1 MNRVRFWPLMAL
13 LAACS
18 GTSGDSAEIEA
29 GIRIVSP
36 DNGDWF
42 DIGEEVSLEAEAW
55 QVGGDSVELTTA
67 TWEVDGWTGEG
78 NPLLTSDLPAG
89 NLILEVYADV
99 AGETLNDSVEI
110 AVWAR

>member
-1 MNRVRFWPLMAL
+1 MAL

-42 DIGEEVSLEAEAW
+42 DIGEDVSL
-55 QVGGDSVELTTA
+55 GGSLA
-67 TWEVDGWTGEG
+67 SGGRFRRVDDGHLGGGRLDGGGQSSTHQ
-78 NPLLTSDLPAG
+78 
-89 NLILEVYADV
+89 
-99 AGETLNDSVEI
+99 
-110 AVWAR
+110 